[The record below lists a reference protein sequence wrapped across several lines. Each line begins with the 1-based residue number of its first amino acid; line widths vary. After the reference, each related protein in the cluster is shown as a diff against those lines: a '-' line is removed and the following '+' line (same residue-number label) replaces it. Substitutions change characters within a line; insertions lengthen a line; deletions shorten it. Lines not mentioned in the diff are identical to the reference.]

1 MPTVL
6 NSKFVVSSGS
16 FKLSRARDGLS
27 KSQER
32 LFSGKRLSSSTYDA
46 ECLAVKQVNAN
57 GFEDGIAGLLVDDMK
72 KIVEARTESRVEP
85 DRATDA
91 LGSPE
96 TNYPN
101 VETAHGPM
109 MNPDIAV
116 KPTCFVGSNVL
127 VPSSTA
133 MSWQSMQL
141 AKVSSTLLPKVINE
155 THMHKIKPAG
165 DSRTFCV
172 HGHHAHPIPFRVL
185 ALNERRY
192 VWKCESPNNLPSI
205 DRDVVTN

>member
-6 NSKFVVSSGS
+6 NSKFVASSGS

-46 ECLAVKQVNAN
+46 EGLAVKQVNAN
-57 GFEDGIAGLLVDDMK
+57 GFEDRIAGLLVDDMK

-116 KPTCFVGSNVL
+116 KPVL
-127 VPSSTA
+127 SEVMFLFHRAA

-141 AKVSSTLLPKVINE
+141 AKVSSTF
-155 THMHKIKPAG
+155 
-165 DSRTFCV
+165 SQS
-172 HGHHAHPIPFRVL
+172 
-185 ALNERRY
+185 Y
-192 VWKCESPNNLPSI
+192 Q
-205 DRDVVTN
+205 

>member
-1 MPTVL
+1 MQ
-6 NSKFVVSSGS
+6 G
-16 FKLSRARDGLS
+16 
-27 KSQER
+27 
-32 LFSGKRLSSSTYDA
+32 
-46 ECLAVKQVNAN
+46 LAVKPVNAN

-172 HGHHAHPIPFRVL
+172 HGHHATRFLSEYWHSTNGDTCGNV
-185 ALNERRY
+185 
-192 VWKCESPNNLPSI
+192 NLQTIYPVPTGMSSLTDKTI
-205 DRDVVTN
+205 IKED